1 MPLKASAHF
10 SLAAQ
15 KHGGDA
21 PIDGFAT
28 TEHSSIP
35 ASPLAAQREA
45 PLCRKDHPI
54 YIFSLTGRDQCTD
67 CIYLNDPSHSP
78 HEVIEYLIQCRSI
91 REFVEQAASQGYSS
105 HIATILL
112 TNDARILECDV
123 RAQAFLNSSKVFDES
138 NGHLHCCDAL
148 LQPRLLAALKVTAGS
163 GHPSNLL
170 VAAKD
175 HPEQRFSL
183 TLMRMPAKQSKTSAD
198 NNSKTPII
206 LCLVAP
212 LDKRRFA
219 TARQLMDLFGLT
231 AAEAR
236 LARGLCQGDSLEEYA
251 QDQGVCLTTVKTQLR
266 AVLAKTGTERQGA
279 LIRLI
284 AAIPVIREVG

>member
-1 MPLKASAHF
+1 MHDKRDTADDLPKLAVAM
-10 SLAAQ
+10 AAQ
-15 KHGGDA
+15 QE
-21 PIDGFAT
+21 P
-28 TEHSSIP
+28 S
-35 ASPLAAQREA
+35 
-45 PLCRKDHPI
+45 LCRKIRPI
-54 YIFSLTGRDQCTD
+54 CNFSLTGRNQCAD
-67 CIYLNDPSHSP
+67 CIYLNDPSHSSN
-78 HEVIEYLIQCRSI
+78 EVIEYLIQCRSV
-91 REFVEQAASQGYSS
+91 RDFVEQAVTQGYSS
-105 HIATILL
+105 PIAAILL
-112 TNDARILECDV
+112 SDEARILECDGRGQV
-123 RAQAFLNSSKVFDES
+123 FLHSSKVLDES
-138 NGHLHCCDAL
+138 NGRLHCCDAL
-148 LQPRLLAALKVTAGS
+148 LQPRLVAALKETARS
-163 GHPSNLL
+163 GHTSNLL

-175 HPEQRFSL
+175 HPGQRFSL
-183 TLMRMPAKQSKTSAD
+183 TLIWVPAKKSETSAG
-198 NNSKTPII
+198 NNSKGPNI

-251 QDQGVCLTTVKTQLR
+251 KDQGVCLTTVKTQLR